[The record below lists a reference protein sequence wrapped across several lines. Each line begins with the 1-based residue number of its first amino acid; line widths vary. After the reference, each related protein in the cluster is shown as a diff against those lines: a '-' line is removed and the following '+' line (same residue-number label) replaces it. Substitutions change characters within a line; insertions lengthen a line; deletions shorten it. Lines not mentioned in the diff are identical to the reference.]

1 MQTILA
7 SLVALLLLVVP
18 VTGYAQDARATLE
31 RAAAAMGASGLTTL
45 EYTATGTMF
54 DVGQS
59 AAPGQR
65 GPQFTLRS
73 YTRSISYE
81 TTSVRTDL
89 ERARAEAR
97 GGGAPAPRQIWMVS
111 GDHAWNVVG
120 DTAAPAPVAL
130 AQRQFE
136 LWTTP
141 HGIIKAAMKYNA
153 TVEGR
158 TISFAVPDRL
168 RAKAT
173 LTEANLVDKVEA
185 VIPNPVV
192 GDLSVEIRYAD
203 YKDFGGVKF
212 PMKISQSATGSP
224 WLELAVNEVRPNA
237 AVDIKVP
244 EPIQQAVRPYAR
256 VANQKVADGV
266 WYLTGG
272 SHHSVAI
279 EMKDHVIVVEAPLN
293 DERAMAV
300 ITTVRELAPTKPIR
314 YVIAT
319 HHHFDHSGGLRAFAS
334 VGVTVVAH
342 ESDRAFLTQAL
353 AAPAVLSPDLLA
365 KSGRKAQVEA
375 VRERRVMSDG
385 MRTVELHHIAGSPH
399 EDGMLMVYLPTEK
412 LLIQA
417 DTFTPPPPNA
427 PPPSAINP
435 NSVNLA
441 DNITRLKLAVDQHLP
456 LHGRIVPMADL
467 NRAIGRPQ

>member
-1 MQTILA
+1 MRTII
-7 SLVALLLLVVP
+7 SSMVALLMLVVP
-18 VTGYAQDARATLE
+18 VTGHAQDARATLE

-45 EYTATGTMF
+45 EYTAAGTMF

-59 AAPGQR
+59 AVPGQR
-65 GPQFTLRS
+65 GPQFAIKS
-73 YTRSISYE
+73 YTRSINYE

-89 ERARAEAR
+89 ERARTETR

-111 GDHAWNVVG
+111 GEHAWNVVG
-120 DTAAPAPVAL
+120 ETAAPAPVAL

-158 TISFAVPDRL
+158 TISFAVPDRM

-173 LTEANLVDKVEA
+173 LTEANLVDKIEA

-192 GDLSVEIRYAD
+192 GDLPVEIRYTD

-212 PMKISQSATGSP
+212 PTKISQSAAGSP
-224 WLELAVNEVRPNA
+224 WFELTVNEVRPNA

-244 EPIQQAVRPYAR
+244 EPVRMTVKPYAQ
-256 VANQKVADGV
+256 VTSQKAADGV

-293 DERAMAV
+293 DERAIGV
-300 ITTVRELAPTKPIR
+300 ITAVRELVPAKPIH
-314 YVIAT
+314 YVIAS

-334 VGVTVVAH
+334 VGVTVVTH
-342 ESDRAFLTQAL
+342 ESDRAFLTQSL
-353 AAPAVLSPDLLA
+353 AAPATISPDLLA
-365 KSGRKAQVEA
+365 KSGRKARVEA
-375 VRERRVMSDG
+375 VRDRRVMSDG
-385 MRTVELHHIAGSPH
+385 TRTVEIHHVAGNNH
-399 EDGMLMVYLPTEK
+399 EDGMLMVYLPKEK

-417 DTFTPPPPNA
+417 DMFSPAPPNA
-427 PPPSAINP
+427 PPPTTVNP
-435 NSVNLA
+435 NTVNLA
-441 DNITRLKLAVDQHLP
+441 DNIARLGLAVDQHLP
-456 LHGRIVPMADL
+456 LHGRMVPMAEL
-467 NRAIGRPQ
+467 NKAIGRAQ

>member
-1 MQTILA
+1 MRTIIA
-7 SLVALLLLVVP
+7 SMAALLFSLPLMSH
-18 VTGYAQDARATLE
+18 AQATRAVLEDAASAL
-31 RAAAAMGASGLTTL
+31 GASSLTSL
-45 EYTATGTMF
+45 EYAATGAMF
-54 DVGQS
+54 DTGQS
-59 AAPGQR
+59 AIPGQR
-65 GPQFTLRS
+65 GPQFTLKS
-73 YTRSISYE
+73 YVRSINYE
-81 TTSVRTDL
+81 TASLQTDF

-97 GGGAPAPRQIWMVS
+97 GGGAPAPRQLHLVS
-111 GDHAWNVVG
+111 GDLAWNVVG
-120 DTAAPAPVAL
+120 DVVSSRPEAL
-130 AQRQFE
+130 AERQFQ
-136 LWTTP
+136 LWSTP
-141 HGIIKAAMKYNA
+141 QGVVKAAMKYNA
-153 TVEGR
+153 SVEGR
-158 TISFAVPDRL
+158 TVSFAAPGRFTV
-168 RAKAT
+168 KAT
-173 LTEANLVDKVEA
+173 LNDAKLVDRVEA
-185 VIPNPVV
+185 MVAYPVV
-192 GDLSVEIRYAD
+192 GDLPVEIRYAE

-212 PMKISQSATGSP
+212 PMKITQSAGGVP
-224 WLELAVNEVRPNA
+224 ALELAVTDVRPNA
-237 AVDIKVP
+237 RVDIQVP
-244 EPIQQAVRPYAR
+244 DAVQQSTRPYAR
-256 VANQKVADGV
+256 VTPQKVAEGV
-266 WYLTGG
+266 FYLTGG

-365 KSGRKAQVEA
+365 KSGRKGQVEG

-385 MRTVELHHIAGSPH
+385 TRTVEIHHIAGSPH

-467 NRAIGRPQ
+467 NRAIGRSQ

>member
-1 MQTILA
+1 MQTIIA

-59 AAPGQR
+59 AVPGQR

-158 TISFAVPDRL
+158 TISFAVPDRF
-168 RAKAT
+168 RARAT

-192 GDLSVEIRYAD
+192 GDLPVEIRYAD
-203 YKDFGGVKF
+203 YKDFGGVTF
-212 PMKISQSATGSP
+212 PTKISQSAAGSP
-224 WLELAVNEVRPNA
+224 WFELAVNEVRPNA
-237 AVDIKVP
+237 AVDITVP
-244 EPIQQAVRPYAR
+244 ESVQQAVRPYAR
-256 VANQKVADGV
+256 VTNQKVADGV

-293 DERAMAV
+293 DDRAMGV
-300 ITTVRELAPTKPIR
+300 IMAVRELVPTKPIA
-314 YVIAT
+314 YVVAS
-319 HHHFDHSGGLRAFAS
+319 HHHFDHAGGLRVRF
-334 VGVTVVAH
+334 GRRH
-342 ESDRAFLTQAL
+342 RRRA
-353 AAPAVLSPDLLA
+353 
-365 KSGRKAQVEA
+365 
-375 VRERRVMSDG
+375 RERSRVPDAGAGRASDDQSRSPG
-385 MRTVELHHIAGSPH
+385 QVGQESQGGRRARPARDERRHANGGDPSRGREQSRGRDADGVSPEGKAPDPGGHVHPGAAERTRARGRESEHRQPGGQHHPA
-399 EDGMLMVYLPTEK
+399 
-412 LLIQA
+412 
-417 DTFTPPPPNA
+417 
-427 PPPSAINP
+427 
-435 NSVNLA
+435 
-441 DNITRLKLAVDQHLP
+441 RL
-456 LHGRIVPMADL
+456 GR
-467 NRAIGRPQ
+467 